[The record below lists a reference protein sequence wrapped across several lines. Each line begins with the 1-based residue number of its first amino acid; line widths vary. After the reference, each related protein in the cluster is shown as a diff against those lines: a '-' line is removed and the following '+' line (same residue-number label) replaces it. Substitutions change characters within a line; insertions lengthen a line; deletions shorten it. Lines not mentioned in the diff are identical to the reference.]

1 MQNGVLQTDLQVIKV
16 TSILDRNDDVI
27 YMQFSQKPLN
37 IFR

>member
-1 MQNGVLQTDLQVIKV
+1 MQNGVLQTDLQVTKV